1 MVWGTD
7 ESGRSVKVKLVALVL
22 HVVDGVGEVLVCVT
36 STDRLRME
44 LDSKKS
50 RSVLWNPR
58 ACCGAW
64 WVACVCTFAG
74 DGNRGGG
81 TGMQR
86 GGTSSVC
93 GCECVYESGCVCW
106 PSALETIRGRET
118 VARHR

>member
-58 ACCGAW
+58 ACCGGWW

-74 DGNRGGG
+74 DGNSGGG
-81 TGMQR
+81 TG
-86 GGTSSVC
+86 GSSVC
-93 GCECVYESGCVCW
+93 GCECVYESEVCVCVGQ
-106 PSALETIRGRET
+106 SALETIRGRET
-118 VARHR
+118 VPRHR